1 MEMSSKPRSEMN
13 DLSHFCYRCG
23 ALHISRRRPCGFFI
37 FLYYLRKPR
46 SMPNPFTSPRSG
58 GHLVLLTTSQY
69 FSPLFSTFHQ
79 LSFYFFTS
87 TGCRQ
92 IYRVPDDLPGA
103 RDAQLKPVPFLHCAC
118 LSRTPNRIPFMKPGP
133 SHPPYSQIPLYI
145 FFSTS
150 AVYSI
155 TRTLTTQNVSTSL
168 MRYSR
173 RVL

>member
-1 MEMSSKPRSEMN
+1 MSSKPRSEMN

-58 GHLVLLTTSQY
+58 GHLVLSTTFQY
-69 FSPLFSTFHQ
+69 FPPLFSTFHQ

-92 IYRVPDDLPGA
+92 IYRVPADLPGA
-103 RDAQLKPVPFLHCAC
+103 GRSTGCRQIYRVPADL
-118 LSRTPNRIPFMKPGP
+118 PGTGR
-133 SHPPYSQIPLYI
+133 STGCRQIYRVLQIPDASLCR
-145 FFSTS
+145 FST
-150 AVYSI
+150 AP
-155 TRTLTTQNVSTSL
+155 VSP
-168 MRYSR
+168 
-173 RVL
+173 